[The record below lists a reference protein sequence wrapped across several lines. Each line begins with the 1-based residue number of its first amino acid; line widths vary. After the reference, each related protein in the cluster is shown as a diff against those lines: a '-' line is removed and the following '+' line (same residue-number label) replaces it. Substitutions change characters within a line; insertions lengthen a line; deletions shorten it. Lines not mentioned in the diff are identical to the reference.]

1 MDVVPPGKI
10 RWQYD
15 PFSAD
20 EVDRKI
26 YGRGDCRRHERRA
39 HSPGLCHVGIEGR
52 RR

>member
-15 PFSAD
+15 PFSSD

-26 YGRGDCRRHERRA
+26 YGRDAADMKGGL
-39 HSPGLCHVGIEGR
+39 PGLCHVGIEGR
-52 RR
+52 GR